1 MGKAIGIDLGTTNS
15 VVAFKD
21 VTVKTI
27 QTGANN
33 EDLCR
38 SCVAMDKNGNFI
50 VGNSVFSA
58 WKRHVPNIVVSAK
71 RLMGASINDANVQ
84 RMKGD
89 KHSYPFGIQKLSGGT
104 EDSVAILL
112 HGKEYTPE
120 QISAEILRSLKNDA
134 ANKLGDVEYAVITVP
149 AYFNEKQ
156 KTATKKAAKLAGL
169 KVLQLLAEPTAAA
182 LSYGFDNLKPDDD
195 RTLLIYDFGG
205 GTFDLSILT
214 AAGGQFI
221 ETGAGGDRW
230 LGGDDIDVILSDYV
244 KEQVEN
250 NNNLNL
256 QDLLNEKTDKEIKEF
271 TAGLKADVE
280 NAKKALSQSTS
291 ATVFVSQY
299 LEDEDGEPVDD
310 VQITRD
316 TFESLIK
323 PLVQRTIDLI
333 EELLNKTSLTADDI
347 SNILLVGGSS
357 CIPLVKRMLVEKY
370 GEEKILSSE
379 KPMLAIAHGAAILA
393 ASMDTSKWKDE
404 EDIDFDE
411 NEAPSDGP
419 IVYTAKHNY
428 LIQVIRNGRK
438 ELERFIDD
446 QTPLPFSVSRQFST
460 TVNDQKIVEVRLFS
474 DAEDGTYDKLASGFF
489 TISENLPAGSKL
501 NFTFNLDEDETLRVR
516 VKVVKT
522 GKTSQVVLGRGN
534 KDSSCLSEISS
545 SIEEVMSDSNI
556 TDKKKT
562 TFVSRIQTIIDTIE
576 KSKLKADDDKWLD
589 LEQQVKTAKQF
600 ALEQEE
606 RENNFG
612 VILASILVGN
622 FKSYL
627 DPADYTEMKEKI
639 EQYKSTDDKF
649 RKESLNSDLEDL
661 ANQYGVLLNV
671 FLFKVV
677 ADSADNPTDAAR
689 ANAAF
694 DEMTNELRAGNV
706 SAVRRIQDEN
716 DDLLKKHGTNIGTAF
731 STTIGS
737 STTDQNN

>member
-21 VTVKTI
+21 VQVRTI

-38 SCVAMDKNGNFI
+38 SCVAMDRNGNFI
-50 VGNSVFSA
+50 VGNSVFNS
-58 WKRHVPNIVVSAK
+58 WKRHAPNIVVSAK

-84 RMKGD
+84 KMKGD

-104 EDSVAILL
+104 EDAVAILL

-120 QISAEILRSLKNDA
+120 QISAEILRALKNDA

-156 KTATKKAAKLAGL
+156 KSATKRAAKLAGL

-182 LSYGFDNLKPDDD
+182 LSYGFDNLKPDEDK
-195 RTLLIYDFGG
+195 TLLIYDFGG

-214 AAGGQFI
+214 AAGGQFV

-230 LGGDDIDVILSDYV
+230 LGGDDIDIILSDYV
-244 KEQVEN
+244 KEQIES

-256 QDLLNEKTDKEIKEF
+256 QELLEEKTEKEVKEF

-280 NAKKALSQSTS
+280 NAKKTLSQSTT

-299 LEDEDGEPVDD
+299 LEDEDGEPIDD
-310 VQITRD
+310 IVVTRD
-316 TFESLIK
+316 TFESLIR
-323 PLVQRTIDLI
+323 PLIQRTIELI
-333 EELLNKTSLTADDI
+333 EDLLVKTSLTADDL

-357 CIPLVKRMLVEKY
+357 CIPMVKRMLIEKY
-370 GEEKILSSE
+370 GEEKVLSSE
-379 KPMLAIAHGAAILA
+379 KPMLAIAYGAAILA
-393 ASMDTSKWKDE
+393 ASIDTSKWKDD
-404 EDIDFDE
+404 EDGDFDE

-428 LIQVIRNGRK
+428 LIQVMKNGKK
-438 ELERFIDD
+438 ELEKFIDD
-446 QTPLPFSVSRQFST
+446 QTPLPYSINRQFST

-501 NFTFNLDEDETLRVR
+501 NFTFNLDEDETLRVK
-516 VKVVKT
+516 VKVVNT
-522 GKTSQVVLGRGN
+522 GKSAQVVLGRGN

-545 SIEEVMSDSNI
+545 SIEEVMTDANI
-556 TDKKKT
+556 SENKKAS
-562 TFVSRIQTIIDTIE
+562 FVSKVQGVIDTIE
-576 KSKLKADDDKWLD
+576 KSKMKSDDDKWLE
-589 LEQQVKTAKQF
+589 LEQQVMTAKQF

-606 RENNFG
+606 RVNNIGF
-612 VILASILVGN
+612 VLATILVRQFRPFIEPG
-622 FKSYL
+622 
-627 DPADYTEMKEKI
+627 DYSEMKEKLQ
-639 EQYKSTDDKF
+639 QYENTDDKF
-649 RKESLNSDLEDL
+649 LRESLNSDLEEI
-661 ANQYGVLLNV
+661 ANQYGILLNM
-671 FLFKVV
+671 FLFKIA
-677 ADSADNPTDAAR
+677 ADNAKNPTDAAR
-689 ANAAF
+689 ANCAF
-694 DEMTNELRAGNV
+694 DEMMQALNSRDIA
-706 SAVRRIQDEN
+706 SVRRIQSEN
-716 DDLLKKHGTNIGTAF
+716 EDVLKKNLGSTDISKAF
-731 STTIGS
+731 STNLG
-737 STTDQNN
+737 TTNNG

>member
-21 VTVKTI
+21 VSVRTI

-50 VGNSVFSA
+50 VGNSVYNS
-58 WKRHVPNIVVSAK
+58 WKRHAPNIVVSAK
-71 RLMGASINDANVQ
+71 RLMGASINDSNVQ
-84 RMKGD
+84 KMKAD

-134 ANKLGDVEYAVITVP
+134 NNKLGDVEYAVITVP

-156 KTATKKAAKLAGL
+156 KSATKKAAKLAGL

-182 LSYGFDNLKPDDD
+182 LSYGFDNLKDDED
-195 RTLLIYDFGG
+195 KTLLIYDFGG

-214 AAGGQFI
+214 AAGGQFV

-244 KEQVEN
+244 KEQIEN

-256 QDLLNEKTDKEIKEF
+256 QELLDGKSEKEVKEF

-280 NAKKALSQSTS
+280 NAKKTLSQSTS
-291 ATVFVSQY
+291 ATIFISNY
-299 LEDEDGEPVDD
+299 LEDDNDDPVDD
-310 VQITRD
+310 IVVTRD
-316 TFESLIK
+316 TFESLIR
-323 PLVQRTIDLI
+323 PLIQRTIDLI
-333 EELLNKTSLTADDI
+333 EELLSKTSISADDL

-370 GEEKILSSE
+370 GEEKVLSSE
-379 KPMLAIAHGAAILA
+379 KPMLAIAQGAAILA
-393 ASMDTSKWKDE
+393 ASMDVTKWKDD
-404 EDIDFDE
+404 EDGDFDE
-411 NEAPSDGP
+411 NEAPSEGP

-428 LIQVIRNGRK
+428 LIQLQRNGKK
-438 ELERFIDD
+438 ELEKFIDD
-446 QTPLPFSVSRQFST
+446 QTPLPYSINRQFST
-460 TVNDQKIVEVRLFS
+460 TVNDQKIVEVRLFN
-474 DAEDGTYDKLASGFF
+474 DAEDGTFEKITSGFF

-501 NFTFNLDEDETLRVR
+501 NFTFNLDEDETLRVK
-516 VKVVKT
+516 VKVVNT

-545 SIEEVMSDSNI
+545 SIEDVMSDDSI
-556 TDKKKT
+556 TENKKS
-562 TFVSRIQTIIDTIE
+562 TFISKVQNIIDVIE
-576 KSKLKADDDKWLD
+576 KSRLKSDDDKWLE

-600 ALEQEE
+600 ALEPEEQENHLGE
-606 RENNFG
+606 
-612 VILASILVGN
+612 ILASVLVNN
-622 FKSYL
+622 FRQYI
-627 DPADYTEMKEKI
+627 DPSDYSEMKDKLS
-639 EQYKSTDDKF
+639 QLRSTTDKF
-649 RKESLNSDLEDL
+649 KKESLNQELEDI
-661 ANQYGVLLNV
+661 ANQYGILLNV
-671 FLFKVV
+671 FLYKII
-677 ADSADNPTDAAR
+677 ANNAKTPQDAAR
-689 ANAAF
+689 ANCAF
-694 DEMTNELRAGNV
+694 DEMMQALKTGDI
-706 SAVRRIQDEN
+706 SAVRRIQSEN
-716 DDLLKKHGTNIGTAF
+716 EDLLNNGGGPLPGSIW
-731 STTIGS
+731 STSLG
-737 STTDQNN
+737 NNENS